1 MTAADAAHLMH
12 VVREAYNNGLIR
24 RDDRDALEMTL
35 VQQTQADGVF
45 AEFEQEFQE
54 LTRRVYWSRPVHAT

>member
-12 VVREAYNNGLIR
+12 VVNVAYNNRLIR
-24 RDDRDALEMTL
+24 HVDLCALEMTL

-54 LTRRVYWSRPVHAT
+54 LTRQVYWSRPVHAT

>member
-12 VVREAYNNGLIR
+12 VVREAYNNRLIR

>member
-1 MTAADAAHLMH
+1 MTSSDAAHLMH
-12 VVREAYNNGLIR
+12 VVNVAYNNGLIR

-54 LTRRVYWSRPVHAT
+54 LTRQVYWSRPVHAT

>member
-12 VVREAYNNGLIR
+12 VIELANRHGLIKAI
-24 RDDRDALEMTL
+24 DRDALEMTL

-45 AEFEQEFQE
+45 TEFEQEFQE
-54 LTRRVYWSRPVHAT
+54 LTRQVYWSRPVHAT